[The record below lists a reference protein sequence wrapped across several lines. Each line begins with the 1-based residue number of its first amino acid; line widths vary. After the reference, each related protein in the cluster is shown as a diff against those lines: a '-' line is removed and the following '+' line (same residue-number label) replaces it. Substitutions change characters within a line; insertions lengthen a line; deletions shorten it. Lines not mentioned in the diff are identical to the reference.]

1 MMALLLVN
9 TAEYLGD
16 LLFSYD
22 MCFFGEAYS
31 ACSLSRNIG

>member
-22 MCFFGEAYS
+22 MCFLGRLIAPVLYL
-31 ACSLSRNIG
+31 AI